1 MAKARGIIKI
11 RGTLGDLTF
20 YKLKKDHIV
29 KQKGGV
35 SKKRIKRE
43 PAFARTRENNQEFA
57 SCAVSGR
64 RLRTALG
71 PLLFRAKDSRLT
83 SRLLQTLCKI
93 KALDQV
99 AMRGK
104 RTVANGIAGVAGKM
118 LLTGFDF
125 NMEAPMG
132 RILKVPYV
140 LEEAEGRVVFAD
152 FIPSRHLAYPKAA
165 THVSLQLAQLRL
177 DFALGTHKLVLSPAQ
192 NLAIHQSMSTLE
204 MTTVMPPNL
213 TGETLFL
220 LSLTFYQEVN
230 GIHYSLK
237 RGGSTSLQILGVY

>member
-29 KQKGGV
+29 RQKGGV
-35 SKKRIKRE
+35 SRKRIKRE
-43 PAFARTRENNQEFA
+43 AAFARTRENNQEFS

-83 SRLLQTLCKI
+83 SRLLQILCKI

-99 AMRGK
+99 SMRGK
-104 RTVANGIAGVAGKM
+104 RTVALGISGVAGKM

-125 NMEAPMG
+125 NMDAPMG

-140 LEEAEGRVVFAD
+140 LEEAEGRVVFGD
-152 FIPSRHLAYPKAA
+152 FIPSQHLAYPKAA
-165 THVSLQLAQLRL
+165 THVSLQLALL
-177 DFALGTHKLVLSPAQ
+177 GFDFEMSTHRLVLSVPQ
-192 NLAIHQSMSTLE
+192 NLDLGQGANTLE
-204 MTTVMPPNL
+204 L
-213 TGETLFL
+213 STGPMSDFTGARLYL
-220 LSLTFYQEVN
+220 LAITFYQEVN
-230 GIHYSLK
+230 GIQYSLK
-237 RGGSTSLQILGVY
+237 SGGTTALQIIGIY